1 MCSRFEKEELLTAK
15 DAKNSR
21 QGREALRRIAEWAT
35 VLSPLG
41 TDLPSISFGIDSLC
55 LTDGQRNVILYAF
68 RLGHVVRQSGASHHS
83 RLGKESKLRVRVFY
97 HDKCF
102 DGASSA
108 ALFSRFYRERIR
120 NDVQFEFTGLLHR
133 AGALFDERQF
143 DGDENAIVDFKYSSS
158 PKITWWFDHH
168 ESAFLSPEDAAHFEQ
183 DQGNRKFYDPDFKS
197 CTSFIAMV
205 AEQRFGF
212 NAKSV
217 ADLVHWTD
225 MIDGALYEDAKTAV
239 EMKAPAMK
247 LTMVIESAPDSNFV
261 PQLIPLLATESLGEI
276 LEAPF
281 VAPLLPPLLKRH
293 ELSIGI
299 LRERTECKDATIFFD
314 VTDHELEGYNK
325 FIPYYLYPESIYSV
339 GLSKSSFRV
348 KVSVGSNPW
357 APSEPTVN
365 LAKVCERYGGG
376 GHARVGA
383 ISFDVTKHEEARRAA
398 FEIVEELRA
407 SVRGGAKG

>member
-1 MCSRFEKEELLTAK
+1 M
-15 DAKNSR
+15 
-21 QGREALRRIAEWAT
+21 RI
-35 VLSPLG
+35 
-41 TDLPSISFGIDSLC
+41 
-55 LTDGQRNVILYAF
+55 
-68 RLGHVVRQSGASHHS
+68 
-83 RLGKESKLRVRVFY
+83 RVFY

-120 NDVQFEFTGLLHR
+120 NDVQFEFTGLVHR

-158 PKITWWFDHH
+158 PNITWWFDHH
-168 ESAFLSPEDAAHFEQ
+168 ESAFLTPADAEHFEQ
-183 DQGNRKFYDPDFKS
+183 DQSNRKFYDPAFKS
-197 CTSFIAMV
+197 CTSFIAMI
-205 AEQRFGF
+205 AEDRFGF
-212 NAKSV
+212 DPRPV

-239 EMKAPAMK
+239 EMEAPAMK
-247 LTMVIESAPDSNFV
+247 LTMVIESAPDHGFV
-261 PQLIPLLATESLGEI
+261 PNLIPLLATRPLGEI

-314 VTDHELEGYNK
+314 VSDHDLEGYNK
-325 FIPYYLYPESIYSV
+325 FVPYYLHPESVYSV

-357 APSEPTVN
+357 APQAPEVN
-365 LAKVCERYGGG
+365 LAKICERYGGG

-383 ISFDVTKHEEARRAA
+383 ISFPVDQHAAAIRASQ
-398 FEIVEELRA
+398 EIVEELRA
-407 SVRGGAKG
+407 AIREKNAK